1 MRKPNY
7 QFDRAE
13 RQRSK
18 ESKKAEKLK
27 AQAARREAG
36 RDPSSAPADEDA
48 AILTEPNEDQDGS
61 ERAGE
66 KESERL

>member
-13 RQRSK
+13 RKRSK
-18 ESKKAEKLK
+18 DNKKAEKLA

-36 RDPSSAPADEDA
+36 RDTTLSPADEDGA
-48 AILTEPNEDQDGS
+48 AVTEPNEDQDGF

>member
-13 RQRSK
+13 RKRSK
-18 ESKKAEKLK
+18 DNKKAEKLA
-27 AQAARREAG
+27 AQAARREAA
-36 RDPSSAPADEDA
+36 SSAPAEEDA
-48 AILTEPNEDQDGS
+48 ATLTEPNEDQDGS

-66 KESERL
+66 KEVERL